1 MTVASDPTADASQRV
16 FVLRRW
22 ARGLFVLAAVWF
34 CAWLVIPPGGERSSR
49 VGMANAAGQRGIQ
62 AHLQQARQVLQ
73 GVMPD
78 AAPPTTADPMM
89 WLQDAALFFPIGMA
103 LTRVMPDVR
112 FVYFSSSTGANHG
125 VENTSDGFRYGGREH
140 SSPDPLV
147 YSSYR
152 AGASSEALT
161 QPPVA
166 GSAEGSDL
174 PVWYA
179 AAAESPKSVWR
190 PAAWSTTQSQLVVTL
205 AQSVQDKSGVLT
217 GVLAADLGLGAL
229 NDVLQQTL
237 VEGLGSVQ
245 SSQGA
250 FAYLTDGAGT
260 LLASSSGERVVTS
273 DGNGSLSRLIA
284 SRSANSGIAASAAA
298 LSALPPIAAGAAA
311 LPLVPESL
319 KLAGVQY
326 LVSRVNIRDAA
337 AAGNRSDPNWQLVV
351 LVPNNGALSDWPVW
365 LPAVL
370 AVMALT
376 SLGIA
381 ALLWQLASTA
391 HRNSRKARVP
401 GGDTAGDADA
411 ESDMATKSELPGS
424 GRAVTL
430 VQAISSSVEQE
441 SAAALRA
448 ELALRSEQ
456 LAVMTDR
463 ALSSARSRAA
473 FLSVISHE
481 FRTPLNGAVG
491 MSALLGDTALD
502 SEQRSFLTALTTSN
516 EQLQSTLDEIIDYC
530 CAESDDA
537 PWTASLQPVRKLVVE
552 SCALAS
558 SEAAA
563 KGLVFT
569 VDAPAFVFDAAGTP
583 IAWTVATEPDRLGR
597 IVTILTLNAV
607 KFTERGS
614 VHVVV
619 AMRQSDHGEAGASL
633 ELQVIDT
640 GPGID
645 TAHHSLIFKP
655 FTQVDSSINRSHGG
669 VGLGLAICKRLVAQ
683 LGGTLMVGGKVGE
696 GAVFTVCL
704 PALPFPLQAATS
716 TGALRTPQKS
726 PHSVLL
732 GTNHQRVL
740 VVDDNLINLKVASA
754 MLHKFGYIVHT
765 AGSGQE
771 AVDAVCRTMT
781 QGQQGNFQAVL
792 MDIHMPG
799 MDGIAATEAI
809 RAQYQDLAPPII
821 ALTADISGQHVQRC
835 FEAGMVDYLTKP
847 LQSEALRQALA
858 RWIVPTSPA
867 AAMAVMSSQE
877 GLREPDHPQFANR
890 PDPVATDTDTDA
902 DVNIDA
908 DTDEDLNNET
918 YPGLPTGLV
927 DADRLNDF
935 RQFDD
940 SEFTITREVV
950 NLLFKEVPIKLAA
963 IEQAIETQD
972 VVALIAAA
980 HSLRGVSG
988 HVGAVVVQH
997 LCAVMERS
1005 ATELGAVSPDARA
1018 GLIALRSAWKR
1029 TRPLLEDVR

>member
-1 MTVASDPTADASQRV
+1 MTVASDRTADASQRIL
-16 FVLRRW
+16 VLRRW
-22 ARGLFVLAAVWF
+22 ARGLFVLAAVGL
-34 CAWLVIPPGGERSSR
+34 CAWLVIPPSGERSSR

-78 AAPPTTADPMM
+78 AAPQTTADPIM
-89 WLQDAALFFPIGMA
+89 WVQDAALFFPIGMA

-166 GSAEGSDL
+166 VSTEGSDL

-205 AQSVQDKSGVLT
+205 AQSVQDKSGVLM

-229 NDVLQQTL
+229 NDVLQQAL
-237 VEGLGSVQ
+237 VQSLGSVQ

-250 FAYLTDGAGT
+250 FAYLTDGSGA
-260 LLASSSGERVVTS
+260 LLASSSGERAVTS
-273 DGNGSLSRLIA
+273 DGNGSLSRLNA

-298 LSALPPIAAGAAA
+298 LSALPPIAVGGVA
-311 LPLVPESL
+311 LPVVPESL
-319 KLAGVQY
+319 KLAGLPY
-326 LVSRVNIRDAA
+326 FVSRVNIRDAA
-337 AAGNRSDPNWQLVV
+337 APGNRSDPNWQLVV

-370 AVMALT
+370 AVMA
-376 SLGIA
+376 SASIGVA
-381 ALLWQLASTA
+381 ALLWQLASSA
-391 HRNSRKARVP
+391 QHNSGRARVP
-401 GGDTAGDADA
+401 GKDTAGDADA
-411 ESDMATKSELPGS
+411 ENDMGTHRELPGS
-424 GRAVTL
+424 GRALTL
-430 VQAISSSVEQE
+430 EQAIPSGVERESV
-441 SAAALRA
+441 AVLRA
-448 ELALRSEQ
+448 ELALRSDK

-463 ALSSARSRAA
+463 ALSSSRSRAA

-491 MSALLGDTALD
+491 MSALLRDTALN
-502 SEQRSFLTALTTSN
+502 SEQRFFLNALTTSN
-516 EQLQSTLDEIIDYC
+516 EQLKSTLDEIIDYC

-537 PWTASLQPVRKLVVE
+537 PWTASLQPVRKLVVD

-583 IAWTVATEPDRLGR
+583 IAWTVATEPDRLSR
-597 IVTILTLNAV
+597 IVTILTRNAV
-607 KFTERGS
+607 KFTEKGS

-619 AMRQSDHGEAGASL
+619 AMRQADDGEAGASL

-640 GPGID
+640 GPGIE
-645 TAHHSLIFKP
+645 TVHQSLIFKP
-655 FTQVDSSINRSHGG
+655 FTQVDASINRSHGG

-683 LGGTLMVGGKVGE
+683 LGGTLMVGGKVGD

-704 PALPFPLQAATS
+704 PALPLPAATLTS
-716 TGALRTPQKS
+716 ALRTPQKS
-726 PHSVLL
+726 PHTMLL
-732 GTNHQRVL
+732 GTGSQSVL

-809 RAQYQDLAPPII
+809 RAQCQDLSPPII

-847 LQSEALRQALA
+847 LKSEALRQALA
-858 RWIVPTSPA
+858 RWIVPSSPA
-867 AAMAVMSSQE
+867 AAIAVSSGQE
-877 GLREPDHPQFANR
+877 GFGGPDHTQFANR
-890 PDPVATDTDTDA
+890 SNPVATDINTDA
-902 DVNIDA
+902 D
-908 DTDEDLNNET
+908 EDLSNEA
-918 YPGLPTGLV
+918 YPGLPIGLV

-963 IEQAIETQD
+963 IEQAIDTQD
-972 VVALIAAA
+972 VAALIAAA

-1005 ATELGAVSPDARA
+1005 ATELGVVSPEARA

-1029 TRPLLEDVR
+1029 TQPLLEDVR

>member
-1 MTVASDPTADASQRV
+1 MTVASDPAADASQHV
-16 FVLRRW
+16 FVLQRW
-22 ARGLFVLAAVWF
+22 ARGLFVLAAVWL
-34 CAWLVIPPGGERSSR
+34 CAWLVVSPGGEHSSAVSR
-49 VGMANAAGQRGIQ
+49 VGLANAAGQRGIQ
-62 AHLQQARQVLQ
+62 AHLQQVRQVLQ
-73 GVMPD
+73 AVMPD
-78 AAPPTTADPMM
+78 AAPATKADPMM
-89 WLQDAALFFPIGMA
+89 WVQDAALFFPIGMA

-140 SSPDPLV
+140 SSPDPSV

-217 GVLAADLGLGAL
+217 GVLAADLGLGSL
-229 NDVLQQTL
+229 NDVLQQAL
-237 VEGLGSVQ
+237 VQGMGPAQ

-250 FAYLTDGAGT
+250 FAYLTDDAGA
-260 LLASSSGERVVTS
+260 LLASSWGERVVTS

-284 SRSANSGIAASAAA
+284 SRIANNSIAASAAA
-298 LSALPPIAAGAAA
+298 LPASPPTAAGAVA
-311 LPLVPESL
+311 LQLVPESL

-326 LVSRVNIRDAA
+326 LVSRVNIHDAA
-337 AAGNRSDPNWQLVV
+337 AAENRSDPNWQLVV
-351 LVPNNGALSDWPVW
+351 LVPNSGVLSDWPAW
-365 LPAVL
+365 LPPVL

-391 HRNSRKARVP
+391 QRNSRRARVP
-401 GGDTAGDADA
+401 GKAIADNADA
-411 ESDMATKSELPGS
+411 QSDMATHSELPGS

-430 VQAISSSVEQE
+430 VQEISPGVERESV
-441 SAAALRA
+441 AALHA
-448 ELALRSEQ
+448 ELALRSDQ
-456 LAVMTDR
+456 LAIMTDR

-491 MSALLGDTALD
+491 MSALLRDTALNA
-502 SEQRSFLTALTTSN
+502 EQRSFLTALTTSN

-537 PWTASLQPVRKLVVE
+537 PWTASLQPVRKLVVK

-583 IAWTVATEPDRLGR
+583 MAWTVATEPARLSR

-607 KFTERGS
+607 KFTEKGS

-640 GPGID
+640 GPGIE

-655 FTQVDSSINRSHGG
+655 FT
-669 VGLGLAICKRLVAQ
+669 
-683 LGGTLMVGGKVGE
+683 
-696 GAVFTVCL
+696 
-704 PALPFPLQAATS
+704 
-716 TGALRTPQKS
+716 
-726 PHSVLL
+726 
-732 GTNHQRVL
+732 
-740 VVDDNLINLKVASA
+740 
-754 MLHKFGYIVHT
+754 
-765 AGSGQE
+765 
-771 AVDAVCRTMT
+771 
-781 QGQQGNFQAVL
+781 
-792 MDIHMPG
+792 
-799 MDGIAATEAI
+799 
-809 RAQYQDLAPPII
+809 
-821 ALTADISGQHVQRC
+821 
-835 FEAGMVDYLTKP
+835 
-847 LQSEALRQALA
+847 
-858 RWIVPTSPA
+858 
-867 AAMAVMSSQE
+867 
-877 GLREPDHPQFANR
+877 
-890 PDPVATDTDTDA
+890 
-902 DVNIDA
+902 
-908 DTDEDLNNET
+908 
-918 YPGLPTGLV
+918 
-927 DADRLNDF
+927 
-935 RQFDD
+935 
-940 SEFTITREVV
+940 
-950 NLLFKEVPIKLAA
+950 
-963 IEQAIETQD
+963 
-972 VVALIAAA
+972 
-980 HSLRGVSG
+980 
-988 HVGAVVVQH
+988 
-997 LCAVMERS
+997 
-1005 ATELGAVSPDARA
+1005 
-1018 GLIALRSAWKR
+1018 
-1029 TRPLLEDVR
+1029 